1 MSQDDKN
8 KNIFQQAKDAL
19 SSQDEKAA
27 LAAAQKQIAEL
38 EQRATRAEQ
47 LAAQNAQKQSAAE
60 LRANQTAQKL
70 AETERQVTQLKADLA
85 KAQSE
90 QAAARTELAA
100 AKASSTTLE
109 QRLSS
114 VNAELQKYLMAE
126 SARKSTE
133 SAAAAARA
141 QVMAE
146 HTLKADETLSH
157 VSLKYYGSA
166 TEPYWRLIY
175 DANKGVIGDNPS
187 RVRPGMVLQIP
198 VLPDSMKKK

>member
-1 MSQDDKN
+1 MSQEDKN

-19 SSQDEKAA
+19 SSQDEKEA
-27 LAAAQKQIAEL
+27 LKAAQKQVAEL
-38 EQRATRAEQ
+38 EQRAARAEQ

-70 AETERQVTQLKADLA
+70 AETERQVTQLKADLT

-90 QAAARTELAA
+90 QAAARAELVA
-100 AKASSTTLE
+100 AKASATTLE

-114 VNAELQKYLMAE
+114 VNAELQKFLMAD
-126 SARKSTE
+126 SARKTAE
-133 SAAAAARA
+133 AARA

-146 HTLKADETLSH
+146 HTLKPDETLSH
-157 VSLKYYGSA
+157 VALKYYGSA
-166 TEPYWRLIY
+166 TDPYWRLIY
-175 DANKGVIGDNPS
+175 EANKVVIGDNPS
-187 RVRPGMVLQIP
+187 RVRPGMVLKIP